1 MEDRMVLDARLAL
14 GAHSGGAARF
24 LEDHSWVALQVD
36 CWGRRFLEAD
46 MVMVTVRDMDMDLAL
61 GMDQVT
67 VIRQGMDMA
76 PVMVAGA
83 VVK

>member
-1 MEDRMVLDARLAL
+1 M
-14 GAHSGGAARF
+14 
-24 LEDHSWVALQVD
+24 
-36 CWGRRFLEAD
+36 D
-46 MVMVTVRDMDMDLAL
+46 MVTDRDMDMDLAL